1 MIQTVA
7 VVNFVLRVRH
17 LNIVLVML
25 RLLASK
31 EFSLTGIVVKKKTL
45 FPSRVS

>member
-7 VVNFVLRVRH
+7 VVNFVLRVLH

-31 EFSLTGIVVKKKTL
+31 EFSLTKIVIK
-45 FPSRVS
+45 